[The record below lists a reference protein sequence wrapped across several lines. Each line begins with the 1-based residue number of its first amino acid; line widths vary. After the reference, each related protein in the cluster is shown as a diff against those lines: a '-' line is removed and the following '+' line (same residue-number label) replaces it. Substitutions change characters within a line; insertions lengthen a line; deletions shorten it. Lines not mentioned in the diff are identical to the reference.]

1 MSQHH
6 AQGTPE
12 ESARRAAADGVPAA
26 TPAAP
31 RNERPRPQFGEY
43 APEGWTWKPPPGE
56 HTSDPAPQMTT
67 PPAPKSPGAF
77 AAASARDDRPDRPAD
92 RIVTILLLIIGVL
105 GAWSAIG
112 SLQSLPTLLPE
123 ALRQTSEM
131 LGNGGAPFDYTP
143 GPEVPG
149 LILAGQII
157 QVVLWV
163 LTAWW
168 SIVRM
173 RARRLAFWV
182 PLVGGALSFIA
193 LYAIMFAIILNDPA
207 LVERLS
213 AA

>member
-1 MSQHH
+1 MSDQ
-6 AQGTPE
+6 
-12 ESARRAAADGVPAA
+12 
-26 TPAAP
+26 P
-31 RNERPRPQFGEY
+31 RDERPRPQYGEY
-43 APEGWTWKPPPGE
+43 APEGWTWKPPAGE
-56 HTSDPAPQMTT
+56 HTSDPAPQMAT
-67 PPAPKSPGAF
+67 PPPS
-77 AAASARDDRPDRPAD
+77 AATVDARPDRPAD
-92 RIVTILLLIIGVL
+92 RIVTILLLVIGLFGV
-105 GAWSAIG
+105 WSAIG
-112 SLQSLPTLLPE
+112 ALQSLPTLLPE

-149 LILAGQII
+149 LIIAGQII

-168 SIVRM
+168 AIARM

-182 PLVGGALSFIA
+182 PIVGGVLAFFA

-207 LVERLS
+207 LVDRLS